1 MENPSKQTP
10 ATTNQIS
17 QEKPRIERTFATL
30 QAPLGGS
37 FNAGHHRTVAWFRLM
52 PGQRVKE
59 YKHNLKIK
67 LLTPLSPA
75 YQPLY
80 CVADSF
86 FVPDSRVYE
95 NSEEFVA
102 QNGGSTKIKIAKKP
116 TLAGKKIPFIT
127 GARQEDL
134 WSLTE
139 TTGWRDTFISSYIP
153 RVGYHEYYNEQEVQ
167 SWGGLTMPDYDAT
180 LLRGKIAIWND
191 YRRNKQYEPE
201 RQEFRGQEVS
211 DLEWQS
217 YLPDSQEKYV
227 ENSMRA
233 RRNNSYYMDYR
244 LDAQGFETDLPELI
258 ANGAPDSRSL
268 VSWASIEAMVA
279 EVRAQS
285 ENAEKNTWEVLH
297 ELYGTARKLSEGKT
311 QHIGHFVFPLN
322 YASVT
327 QNAYSV
333 GSSTEPKYQ
342 VMGQQ
347 GAYSYTEIEIPCFA
361 GYEAIEG
368 GWVHVELTVSAATV
382 FERAFERTAMNV
394 KWDDEFRPDLKNQ
407 KLDTLNFLEVETSI
421 GANGLIGGENQA
433 IGFKRKWSEYF
444 KLPTVVFGDMTTA
457 DIEQIE
463 YDETGVIYSDEQ
475 IITQSTHQFYEEN
488 AIGIKSINTAGN
500 PEEDLIWKK
509 YYLDYSDLLVN
520 KNQAILNEI
529 SLIEYGQ
536 GWEDYVIKGQNQI
549 FYEGTHTLISDLPMP
564 EDIKNNFTKWGEH

>member
-1 MENPSKQTP
+1 MENANQQTP
-10 ATTNQIS
+10 ATVNQIS

-30 QAPLGGS
+30 EGTLGGS

-102 QNGGSTKIKIAKKP
+102 QNGGTSKVKIAKKP
-116 TLAGKKIPFIT
+116 TLAGKKIPFIV
-127 GARQEDL
+127 GSRQEEL

-153 RVGYHEYYNEQEVQ
+153 RVGYHEYYNDQDVQ

-180 LLRGKIAIWND
+180 LLRGKVAIWND

-201 RQEFRGQEVS
+201 RQEFKGQEVS
-211 DLEWQS
+211 DLEWQN
-217 YLPDSQEKYV
+217 YLPDETEKYV

-244 LDAQGFETDLPELI
+244 LDAQGFETDLPELF
-258 ANGAPDSRSL
+258 NTAPDARSL

-333 GSSTEPKYQ
+333 GSPTEPKYQ

-488 AIGIKSINTAGN
+488 AIGIKSLNTAGN
-500 PEEDLIWKK
+500 PEENLIWKK

-536 GWEDYVIKGQNQI
+536 GLEEYVIKGQNQI
-549 FYEGTHTLISDLPMP
+549 FYEGTHTLITDLPMP

>member
-1 MENPSKQTP
+1 MENPNQQSP
-10 ATTNQIS
+10 ATVNQIS
-17 QEKPRIERTFATL
+17 QEKPRIERSFATL
-30 QAPLGGS
+30 QGELGGS

-59 YKHNLKIK
+59 YKHNLKLK

-86 FVPDSRVYE
+86 FVPDNRVYE

-102 QNGGSTKIKIAKKP
+102 QNGGSTKVKIAKKP
-116 TLAGKKIPFIT
+116 TLAGKKIPLVNGRDQGEYI
-127 GARQEDL
+127 
-134 WSLTE
+134 SLTE
-139 TTGWRDTFISSYIP
+139 TTAWRDTFISSYIP
-153 RVGYHEYYNEQEVQ
+153 RVGYNEIYTEDIA
-167 SWGGLTMPDYDAT
+167 SAWNYELTMPDYDAT

-191 YRRNKQYEPE
+191 HRRNKQYEAARRE
-201 RQEFRGQEVS
+201 YKGQEVS
-211 DLEWQS
+211 DQEWQE
-217 YLPDSQEKYV
+217 YLSTDFIGYAT
-227 ENSMRA
+227 NSMRA

-244 LDAQGFETDLPELI
+244 LEAQGFETDLPELF
-258 ANGAPDSRSL
+258 NNAPDAKSL
-268 VSWASIEAMVA
+268 VSWAMIEAMTA

-333 GSSTEPKYQ
+333 GNETAPKYQ

-421 GANGLIGGENQA
+421 GANGLIGGENRA
-433 IGFKRKWSEYF
+433 LGFKRKWSEYY
-444 KLPTVVFGDMTTA
+444 KLPTVVYGDMTTA
-457 DIEQIE
+457 DIWQAEFTDQQIGL
-463 YDETGVIYSDEQ
+463 DGTQ

-488 AIGIKSINTAGN
+488 AIGIKTLNGDN
-500 PEEDLIWKK
+500 QEDVIWKK

-529 SLIEYGQ
+529 SKIEIGE
-536 GWEDYVIKGQNQI
+536 GFEEFVIKGQNQI
-549 FYEGTHTLISDLPMP
+549 FYQGTHTLVTDLPMP
-564 EDIKNNFTKWGEH
+564 EDIKSNFSKWGEH

>member
-1 MENPSKQTP
+1 MENANHQTP
-10 ATTNQIS
+10 ATVNQIS
-17 QEKPRIERTFATL
+17 QEKPSIERTFATL
-30 QAPLGGS
+30 EGTLGGS

-86 FVPDSRVYE
+86 FVPDKRVYGE
-95 NSEEFVA
+95 SEEFVA
-102 QNGGSTKIKIAKKP
+102 QNGGTSKIKITKKP
-116 TLAGKKIPFIT
+116 TLQGKKIPFIT
-127 GARQEDL
+127 GVQNEE

-139 TTGWRDTFISSYIP
+139 TTAWRDTFISSYIP
-153 RVGYHEYYNEQEVQ
+153 RVGYHEPYDRQAAEE
-167 SWGGLTMPDYDAT
+167 WGGLTMPDYDAT

-201 RQEFRGQEVS
+201 RQEFKGQEVS
-211 DLEWQS
+211 QVEWES
-217 YLPDSQEKYV
+217 YLPTDADKFR

-244 LDAQGFETDLPELI
+244 LDAQGFETSLTDALNEQPDNKSLI
-258 ANGAPDSRSL
+258 
-268 VSWASIEAMVA
+268 SWASVEAMVA

-311 QHIGHFVFPLN
+311 QHIGHYVFPLN

-333 GSSTEPKYQ
+333 GSQTEPKYQ

-407 KLDTLNFLEVETSI
+407 KYDTLNYLEVETAI
-421 GANGLIGGENQA
+421 GRNGLIGGDTQV

-444 KLPTVVFGDMTTA
+444 KLPSIVFGDMTTA
-457 DIEQIE
+457 DIEQTE
-463 YDETGVIYSDEQ
+463 YDDKNNNNIKYSDEQ

-488 AIGIKSINTAGN
+488 ALGIGTYQIPGSG
-500 PEEDLIWKK
+500 EDIIWKK
-509 YYLDYSDLLVN
+509 YYMDYSDLLVN

-529 SLIEYGQ
+529 SLVETGQ
-536 GWEDYVIKGQNQI
+536 GWEEFIVKGQNQI
-549 FYEGTHTLISDLPMP
+549 FYEGTHTLITDLPMP